1 MKVRW
6 TTREL
11 AEMGKQVIIIGEEEL
26 KSPYM
31 EDTRTMLEE
40 ITGTR
45 IIAFEVEEQNGE
57 LVVIAEIE

>member
-6 TTREL
+6 TAREL
-11 AEMGKQVIIIGEEEL
+11 AEMDNQAIIIGEQEL
-26 KSPYM
+26 KNPYM

-40 ITGTR
+40 ITGKR
-45 IIAFEVEEQNGE
+45 IISFEVEDQNGE